1 MTDPRTGPGRETLS
15 DGAEAVPLA
24 VLTQHTLCP
33 LLTDVLDDRRGNGHA
48 QFGYAPAGPV
58 SFLSGPIEEGETL
71 RDWSLWLGSHRP
83 GGQGKKG

>member
-33 LLTDVLDDRRGNGHA
+33 LLQMFWMTVEEMDMLSLAMLPPVQLAFFLD
-48 QFGYAPAGPV
+48 Q
-58 SFLSGPIEEGETL
+58 
-71 RDWSLWLGSHRP
+71 
-83 GGQGKKG
+83 